1 MGITNLDELYLN
13 GVPVIPGSTSAG
25 LFTGNWYFVNET
37 TGGDGNAGTADA
49 PLATLSA
56 ALAKCNANNNDVVAF
71 SGTIHLTSTLV
82 WSKANVSLIG
92 LCASLKRGK
101 RARISVSGSTAF
113 SPMVSV
119 TAAGC
124 TFANFGTF
132 YGFAS
137 ASNNVTPWQDTGGRN
152 SYNLVEFMGFGDG
165 TVTTGTAN
173 KTTSRAFV
181 FNNSTGEST
190 FRSCVF
196 GVDTIQRGAANH
208 TLEIAGG
215 APRLSFYDCDFEAD
229 LASGGTASS
238 HVLIGSAGIDRY
250 CDFINCRFLC
260 STKSSGSAM
269 AQGFNVSA
277 SAGGWV
283 NLDQCFVSGGIT
295 AIETT
300 PSNSIQLNMA
310 APSASA
316 GGKAVNNS

>member
-1 MGITNLDELYLN
+1 MGVTNLDALTLRT
-13 GVPVIPGSTSAG
+13 GPVLPNAGSPVY
-25 LFTGNWYFVNET
+25 TGNWYFVNET
-37 TGGDGNAGTADA
+37 TGLDGNDGSAQY
-49 PLATLSA
+49 PFKTLSA
-56 ALAKCNANNNDVVAF
+56 ALAKTTANQNDVVAF

-82 WSKANVSLIG
+82 WSKNQVHLIG
-92 LCASLKRGK
+92 MDAPLKRGK

-119 TAAGC
+119 TASGC
-124 TFANFGTF
+124 NFRAFGTF

-137 ASNNVTPWQDTGGRN
+137 ASDNVTPWQDTGGRN
-152 SYNLVEFMGFGDG
+152 CYDLVEFMGFGDD

-196 GVDTIQRGAANH
+196 GVDTLQRGAANY

-229 LASGGTASS
+229 IGSGGTAGS
-238 HVLIGSAGIDRY
+238 HVLIGASGIDRY
-250 CDFINCRFLC
+250 ADFIGCRFL
-260 STKSSGSAM
+260 SATKSGGSAM
-269 AQGFNVSA
+269 AQAFNVNA
-277 SAGGWV
+277 SPGGWI
-283 NLDQCFVSGGIT
+283 NLQDCFVSGGIT

-300 PSNSIQLNMA
+300 PTNNIQLTMPA
-310 APSASA
+310 SSGSA